1 MYSLP
6 TGDRGAVEHLAFRES
21 FLLDDADVE
30 CDVLPLAAR
39 VGEAK
44 IRIFDV
50 VVLDQFQDILGGGHR
65 INSPSSGVPH
75 NGEPCPV
82 SLNRI
87 QTGFTGS
94 DANGF
99 LYLGDENLSIANAAG
114 LCSAPYGVDRLVDHI
129 VAQHDLDL
137 HLRQKIDHVF
147 RAAIQL
153 RVSLLASEPLRL
165 RDRNALKS
173 NFLQSL
179 LYFIELKRLDDRLD
193 LFHCRSSLV
202 RANHTGISWHSSQ
215 QVRPRHV
222 LAGSVP
228 TARKAENTIISSRL
242 ARFCRNLRGT
252 PGAALINLCAQWLI
266 NVQAYSG
273 CRGLMPDMMMD

>member
-50 VVLDQFQDILGGGHR
+50 VVLDQLQDILGGGHR

-87 QTGFTGS
+87 ETGFTGS
-94 DANGF
+94 DTNGF

-114 LCSAPYGVDRLVDHI
+114 LCSAPYGIDRLVDHV
-129 VAQHDLDL
+129 VAEHDLDL
-137 HLRQKIDHVF
+137 HLRQKIDDVF
-147 RAAIQL
+147 GAAIEF
-153 RVSLLASEPLRL
+153 RVTLLAPEPFGF
-165 RDRNALKS
+165 RDRDALKS
-173 NFLQSL
+173 NLLQSL
-179 LYFIELKRLDDRLD
+179 LYFIELEGLDDCLD
-193 LFHCRSSLV
+193 FFHATHCS
-202 RANHTGISWHSSQ
+202 
-215 QVRPRHV
+215 V
-222 LAGSVP
+222 LP
-228 TARKAENTIISSRL
+228 N
-242 ARFCRNLRGT
+242 
-252 PGAALINLCAQWLI
+252 
-266 NVQAYSG
+266 
-273 CRGLMPDMMMD
+273 